1 MDWKKETISPA
12 EFERREREYISAAVA
27 MMKRS
32 TGPGKVEVTERLP
45 PEDMSAEENVSEDV
59 SEEDSPAEVVS
70 TDESAAEDVSA
81 EDSPVKDGGAEENKD
96 KDDSAEDSP
105 EEAEPSGESPGE
117 FGVYTADEIAESEYR
132 NDGLK
137 KAAEILEE
145 MTKNTA
151 MMRKLAE
158 AGTVSEGDITDFP
171 DFSFRESGNGGFRE
185 EGKENDAGARKNE

>member
-32 TGPGKVEVTERLP
+32 TTPADDEKAEKLP
-45 PEDMSAEENVSEDV
+45 PADVNTEENPVEDV
-59 SEEDSPAEVVS
+59 SEEKN
-70 TDESAAEDVSA
+70 EDKS
-81 EDSPVKDGGAEENKD
+81 EGAEENKD
-96 KDDSAEDSP
+96 KDDSTETDTEDSP
-105 EEAEPSGESPGE
+105 KDIAEDAAEENPDKAGPTAESPGE
-117 FGVYTADEIAESEYR
+117 FGVYTAGELTDPESGNE
-132 NDGLK
+132 GLK

-151 MMRKLAE
+151 IMRKLVE
-158 AGTVSEGDITDFP
+158 NSESRDGDVTDFP

-185 EGKENDAGARKNE
+185 TGTESVARPRKNK